1 MDGLVEKVILGK
13 LFIFEFFLLVRVV
26 NRRNACFDSMSSDI
40 PCTCDLQ
47 KRTAIRLVKDILK
60 LNRRQSMLTLPKR
73 LLPALLHRTIF
84 EGRWHLGL
92 ITLLNHLLL
101 KTQVNGWNPSM

>member
-1 MDGLVEKVILGK
+1 MDGLVEKVVLGK
-13 LFIFEFFLLVRVV
+13 LFIFEFLLLVRVV

-47 KRTAIRLVKDILK
+47 KRTARRLVKDILK
-60 LNRRQSMLTLPKR
+60 LNRRQSMLTLPER

-84 EGRWHLGL
+84 EGRRHLGL
-92 ITLLNHLLL
+92 ITLLSHLLL